1 MFWAAEGPPLM
12 PGGYNPNLQIF
23 QGEHEV
29 LIRHEMMGDARI
41 IRTDGSGHIDSRIR
55 QYHGDSIG
63 HWEGDVLVVDT
74 ARFAKHGIGNA
85 QKLPSGPDKRLTER
99 FQLSQDKTRIFY
111 SFELT
116 DPTYLAAPVS
126 YKFEWVYSPDF
137 EMVQLPCDQES
148 AKRYLQLQ

>member
-63 HWEGDVLVVDT
+63 HWEGETLVVDT
-74 ARFAKHGIGNA
+74 VGFNEKFWLTREGLPHTETLHLIEKFSRPEYNTLRYEVTVDDPRAYTRPWTGGWTLRWVANEDIEEFFCEENA
-85 QKLPSGPDKRLTER
+85 EST
-99 FQLSQDKTRIFY
+99 FTR
-111 SFELT
+111 
-116 DPTYLAAPVS
+116 
-126 YKFEWVYSPDF
+126 
-137 EMVQLPCDQES
+137 
-148 AKRYLQLQ
+148 